1 MKTPGR
7 IKNTVY
13 VSGTKNYEKG
23 GVTLYVTNVPK
34 VYQKK
39 TFVAFD
45 FDSLGFMNVMSST
58 KNDTSHVITAKLY
71 ENAGGSYYEKL
82 KKYPNG
88 FPIAGIEITKE
99 ESNEK
104 GVYIAKYID
113 SMEEEEIG
121 NLNMQLVE
129 ILMKDYPKYWENLLV
144 KAKEKADKAN
154 TASTPHNEEDV
165 PAITAEE
172 YASYDVDTQKY
183 FAESCGIYARTKT
196 QRLKQLK
203 NCGKVIG

>member
-1 MKTPGR
+1 MKYPGK

-13 VSGTKNYEKG
+13 VSGIKNYEKG

-34 VYQKK
+34 IYQKK

-45 FDSLGFMNVMSST
+45 MDSLGFMNVMSST
-58 KNDTSHVITAKLY
+58 KNDTSNIITAKLY
-71 ENAGGSYYEKL
+71 ENAGGSYYELL
-82 KKYPNG
+82 KKYPPG

-104 GVYIAKYID
+104 GIYIAKYIEG
-113 SMEEEEIG
+113 MEDEEIG
-121 NLNMQLVE
+121 DLNKQLVE

-154 TASTPHNEEDV
+154 TASTPHNDEDV
-165 PAITAEE
+165 PAITAKE
-172 YASYDVDTQKY
+172 YASYDVNTQKY

-203 NCGKVIG
+203 TCGKVIG